1 MSNNQVLVLVIGFSG
16 QTLFFLRFFVQWL
29 HSEKHRRS
37 LIPTAFWYF
46 SLGGST
52 LLLVYAVMRKDLVFT
67 IGQAAGFLIYTR
79 NLALIARNRRE
90 QNPVVHESN

>member
-1 MSNNQVLVLVIGFSG
+1 MSKHQGLFLAIGFSG
-16 QTLFFLRFFVQWL
+16 QALFFLRFFVQWL

-52 LLLVYAVMRKDLVFT
+52 LLLVYAVMRRDLVFT
-67 IGQAAGFLIYTR
+67 VGQAAGFLIYTR

-90 QNPVVHESN
+90 QNPVVHEAD

>member
-90 QNPVVHESN
+90 QSCVVHESD